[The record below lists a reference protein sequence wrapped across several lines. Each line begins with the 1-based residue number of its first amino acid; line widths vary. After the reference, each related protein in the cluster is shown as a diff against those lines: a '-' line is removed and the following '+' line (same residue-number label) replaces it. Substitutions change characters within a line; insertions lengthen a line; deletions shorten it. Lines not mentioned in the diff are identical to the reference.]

1 MTHLEVTDY
10 IRKVREMR
18 EAQRNYFRTRTS
30 IWLQRSKDLEREV
43 DTLTAKYLPTQS
55 QQPQPIQN
63 NLF

>member
-55 QQPQPIQN
+55 QQLQPIQN

>member
-43 DTLTAKYLPTQS
+43 DTLTAKYLPS
-55 QQPQPIQN
+55 QQQPPHPIQN